1 METTK
6 LKLVLS
12 EPNVAI
18 PDTGRLTGSTS
29 ALQNTVTIVAIVA
42 VLIIVA
48 TIVGV
53 AIRRSRKVKKV
64 RFFTPIFLILGLLS
78 GILTPMLT
86 NSRTFATDNA
96 DIEVTG
102 EVSMKGTIDKSTFT
116 SGKAT
121 VTMLEAT
128 EYGYTLYVEPNEVNK
143 DLNFVPKTDGNETKI
158 TSIKEAGKLAANT
171 YGFTLEKDAKADDE
185 VWWPLNAYMNSDVA
199 TDVNDATDIY
209 FGVLTDDTVLA
220 DTYELDVDFYVLV
233 NDAPDTPTDKI
244 DSIED
249 LTYMQEFKDLTDDE
263 RGAVLESMI
272 LEKQYQLKDI
282 RDGKTYYIAKLKD
295 GNVWMTQNLD
305 LDLDNTR
312 QYTHD
317 DTDLGWGGA
326 INVNATWKP
335 TNSTLQLHD
344 DGRTFDSLGENDEDN
359 NRPKSLNVGDWY
371 YAGGYNGGQ
380 LPDPTGADVNY
391 LTSENRVTVNGVVY
405 INNGN
410 GIDYFANAPF
420 ELNGMHGHVG
430 NYYNWS
436 AVVASNNTD
445 SYTDSTLG
453 NIDNNPQSSICPAG
467 WRLPTVSSTSYEE
480 SGSNNEFARLVYL
493 YNNNNYVTDS
503 TAVLEASP
511 LFFTR
516 VGFVEA
522 RKLINVAGT
531 VSYWS
536 STVDDDS
543 MAYMMAFST
552 VGVSPQSRGHRYY
565 GYSVRC
571 VAR

>member
-1 METTK
+1 MQTTK
-6 LKLVLS
+6 LKLVL
-12 EPNVAI
+12 EPDVAV
-18 PDTGRLTGSTS
+18 PDTGHFTGSTN
-29 ALQNTVTIVAIVA
+29 ALQNTVTVVAVIAILAIVT
-42 VLIIVA
+42 
-48 TIVGV
+48 TIVGI
-53 AIRRSRKVKKV
+53 AIYRLYKAKKI
-64 RFFTPIFLILGLLS
+64 RLFTPILLVFGLLS
-78 GILTPMLT
+78 GMIAPVLV
-86 NSRTFATDNA
+86 NNRTFAADDYDVDFEAPEEVTMEGAITKATLTTGKIIITAKDATKFGYGINA
-96 DIEVTG
+96 D
-102 EVSMKGTIDKSTFT
+102 
-116 SGKAT
+116 
-121 VTMLEAT
+121 
-128 EYGYTLYVEPNEVNK
+128 PNEINK
-143 DLNFVPKTDGNETKI
+143 DSNFIPKTDGNKTEI
-158 TSIKEAGKLAANT
+158 TSIEEAGKLTANT
-171 YGFTLEKDAKADDE
+171 YGFTTKKDAKAEDE
-185 VWWPLNAYMNSDVA
+185 VWLPLGLLDYKSAA
-199 TDVNDATDIY
+199 TDADDTTDIY

-220 DTYELDVDFYVLV
+220 DTYELSIDFWPWVISP
-233 NDAPDTPTDKI
+233 NI
-244 DSIED
+244 DG

-263 RGAVLESMI
+263 RDSVLESMI
-272 LEKQYQLKDI
+272 PEKQYQLKDS

-344 DGRTFDSLGENDEDN
+344 DGRTFDSLGEDD

-380 LPDPTGADVNY
+380 LPDLTGADVNY
-391 LTSENRVTVNGVVY
+391 LTSENRETVNGVVY
-405 INNGN
+405 INNGD

-436 AVVASNNTD
+436 AAVASNDTD
-445 SYTDSTLG
+445 GYTDSTLED
-453 NIDNNPQSSICPAG
+453 IDNNPQSSICPAG

-480 SGSNNEFARLVYL
+480 DGSNNEFARLVYL

-516 VGFVEA
+516 VGFAETN
-522 RKLINVAGT
+522 RLGNVAGT
-531 VSYWS
+531 VTYWS
-536 STVDDDS
+536 STVSSDS
-543 MAYMMAFST
+543 VAYMMSFSP
-552 VGVSPQSRGHRYY
+552 VGVNPQNVGHRYY

-571 VAR
+571 IAR